1 MYILTYPFPWINNIL
16 LASKSTPWG
25 VVTSL
30 FIHSGWEHLF
40 SNMIGLFFFCLIFS
54 FSNYYLSSDEKRSR
68 FNFFIFAIFTSTLIS
83 NTIWIIIVNLGTV
96 GASGLV
102 YASEGVVTGFCL
114 INSWDI
120 VNEIRNS
127 KVKKD
132 LDVLAVNLFIFIAI
146 VFWMVFYTNS
156 FLSYGRDVNVLIHGT
171 SFIISFILAM
181 QWGNI
186 KNILPKKEARSNP

>member
-1 MYILTYPFPWINNIL
+1 
-16 LASKSTPWG
+16 
-25 VVTSL
+25 
-30 FIHSGWEHLF
+30 
-40 SNMIGLFFFCLIFS
+40 MIGLFFFCLIFS
-54 FSNYYLSSDEKRSR
+54 FSNSYLSNIEKKSR
-68 FNFFIFAIFTSTLIS
+68 VNFFILTILVSTFIS
-83 NTIWIIIVNLGTV
+83 NTIWIIIVNLGTI

-120 VNEIRNS
+120 VYEIRING
-127 KVKKD
+127 VKRD
-132 LDVLAVNLFIFIAI
+132 LGMLAINLVIFIAI

-186 KNILPKKEARSNP
+186 KNLLPKKRDQQ